1 MPDSQQSQQARNQ
14 AHTRRNWDKIEQH
27 LTEVEKIHGSQRA
40 WKLREQLEL
49 GQITINDLKPR
60 WGSSRRSNA

>member
-1 MPDSQQSQQARNQ
+1 MFSPQQPQQARNQ

-27 LTEVEKIHGSQRA
+27 LTEVEKIHGAQRA

-49 GQITINDLKPR
+49 GKITINDLMPR
-60 WGSSRRSNA
+60 WGSSRYSHL